1 MKVLQF
7 IKSLNNTELGKSG
20 TNESYV
26 LVPQKIKSKVEVL
39 FNGFNPNDNIFNLVN
54 DTTISSIHVT
64 NGREFRIN
72 GLGTFYRDNNVNAG
86 DEVVFERRE
95 DENGVRFFINL
106 NIKQNAIVFQKNSKG
121 FEILTKD
128 RLTVF
133 TFNDVHYNNELGIIS
148 INFKNS
154 ERKNIN
160 SPSNTDFY
168 TLNFNGNDL
177 LNELKS
183 DEYFMLSTSHNRLEL
198 KKILVWQFYEFKT
211 Q

>member
-26 LVPQKIKSKVEVL
+26 LVPQKTKSKVEVL
-39 FNGFNPNDNIFNLVN
+39 FNGFNPNDNIINLIN
-54 DTTISSIHVT
+54 GTTISSIHVT

-72 GLGTFYRDNNVNAG
+72 GLGTFYRENNVNAG

-133 TFNDVHYNNELGIIS
+133 TFNDVYYNNELGIIT

-177 LNELKS
+177 INELKS
-183 DEYFMLSTSHNRLEL
+183 DEYFMLSTLHNRLEL